1 MKDTNKGKK
10 QYIMRS
16 WEYTAN
22 ELTETQILSVTNMF
36 TNSLAIRDFLLQP
49 KLLFSTY
56 QVVAQEEL
64 ADLTFCDMG
73 SQDGSLVN

>member
-1 MKDTNKGKK
+1 MKDTYKGKK

-22 ELTETQILSVTNMF
+22 ELTEAQILSVTNMF

-49 KLLFSTY
+49 KLLFSTH

-64 ADLTFCDMG
+64 ADLTSCDMG
-73 SQDGSLVN
+73 SQDGSLAN

>member
-22 ELTETQILSVTNMF
+22 ELTEAQILSVTNMF

-64 ADLTFCDMG
+64 ADLTSCDMG
-73 SQDGSLVN
+73 SQDGSLAN

>member
-1 MKDTNKGKK
+1 MKDTYKRKK

-22 ELTETQILSVTNMF
+22 ELTEAQILSVTNMF

-64 ADLTFCDMG
+64 ADLTSCDTG
-73 SQDGSLVN
+73 SQDGSLAN